1 MNMISRLALILFI
14 FHLNNLYTQEFTIN
28 KTDHVAYE
36 VRDLNKVGDFF
47 INIFKFDEIEIDNP
61 SLRWFDIGDGFEIHL
76 GENKEAN
83 HKKIKANHLAVTV
96 NSLEIFMEY
105 LKSNDIY
112 FESWDGNELQ
122 YNIRPH
128 DNALQIYL
136 TDPEGNWIEVNQ
148 RQ

>member
-1 MNMISRLALILFI
+1 MLVQHERSLTRYGLGYPLPQNHFAVAV
-14 FHLNNLYTQEFTIN
+14 NN
-28 KTDHVAYE
+28 
-36 VRDLNKVGDFF
+36 
-47 INIFKFDEIEIDNP
+47 
-61 SLRWFDIGDGFEIHL
+61 
-76 GENKEAN
+76 
-83 HKKIKANHLAVTV
+83 
-96 NSLEIFMEY
+96 LEIFMEY

>member
-1 MNMISRLALILFI
+1 MKMISRFAIILSI
-14 FHLNNLYTQEFTIN
+14 FHLNNVYSQEFTIS
-28 KTDHVAYE
+28 KTDHLAYE

-47 INIFKFDEIEIDNP
+47 LNIFKFEEIEIDNP

-83 HKKIKANHLAVTV
+83 HEKIKANHLAVTID
-96 NSLEIFMEY
+96 NLEIFMEY

-112 FESWDGNELQ
+112 FESWDGKKLQ

-136 TDPEGNWIEVNQ
+136 FDPEGNWIEVNQ
-148 RQ
+148 RK

>member
-1 MNMISRLALILFI
+1 MNLTHRLAIILFI
-14 FHLNNLYTQEFTIN
+14 FQINNLYSQEFIIS

-36 VRDLNKVGDFF
+36 VKDLNKVGNFF
-47 INIFKFDEIEIDNP
+47 KNIFKFKEIEIDNP

-83 HKKIKANHLAVTV
+83 HEKIKANHLAVTV
-96 NSLEIFMEY
+96 NNLEIFMEY
-105 LKSNDIY
+105 LKDNEIY
-112 FESWDGNELQ
+112 FESWDGKELQ

-148 RQ
+148 RK

>member
-1 MNMISRLALILFI
+1 MKMISRFAIILSI
-14 FHLNNLYTQEFTIN
+14 FHLNNVYSQEFTIS
-28 KTDHVAYE
+28 KTDHLAYE

-47 INIFKFDEIEIDNP
+47 LNIFKFEEIEIDNP

-83 HKKIKANHLAVTV
+83 HEKIKANHLAVTID
-96 NSLEIFMEY
+96 NLEIFMEN

-112 FESWDGNELQ
+112 FESWDGKKLQ

-128 DNALQIYL
+128 DNAFQIYL

>member
-1 MNMISRLALILFI
+1 MNVISRLALMLII
-14 FHLNNLYTQEFTIN
+14 FHMNNLYSQEFTIS

-47 INIFKFDEIEIDNP
+47 LNIFKFKEIKIDNP

-83 HKKIKANHLAVTV
+83 HEKIKANHLAVTV
-96 NSLEIFMEY
+96 NNLEIFMEY
-105 LKSNDIY
+105 LKDNDIY
-112 FESWDGNELQ
+112 FESWDGKKLQ

-148 RQ
+148 RK

>member
-1 MNMISRLALILFI
+1 MKMISRFAIILSI
-14 FHLNNLYTQEFTIN
+14 FHLNNVYSQEFTIS
-28 KTDHVAYE
+28 KTDHLAYE

-47 INIFKFDEIEIDNP
+47 LNIFKFEEIEIDNP

-83 HKKIKANHLAVTV
+83 HEKIKANHLAVTID
-96 NSLEIFMEY
+96 NLEIFMEY

-112 FESWDGNELQ
+112 FESWDGKKLQ

-128 DNALQIYL
+128 DNAFQIYL
-136 TDPEGNWIEVNQ
+136 TDPEVNWIEVNQ